1 MKEQPEYE
9 LQKSVAKYIS
19 LQYPK
24 ADFLSDTVAF
34 LKLTMQQAVRN
45 KAIQKKG
52 FKCPDLLILE
62 PYRKDGAI
70 LYCGLFI
77 ELKVESPYYKK
88 DPTILK
94 ANPHIEAQMETIL
107 RLQSKGYYAV
117 MLWDYDEITA
127 LIDAYL
133 KGALK

>member
-1 MKEQPEYE
+1 MKEQPEYI
-9 LQKSVAKYIS
+9 LQKAVAKYLS

-24 ADFLSDTVAF
+24 ALFLSDTVASV
-34 LKLTMQQAVRN
+34 KLTMQQAVRN
-45 KAIQKKG
+45 NALQKKG

-62 PYRKDGAI
+62 PYKKDGAI

-77 ELKVESPYYKK
+77 ELKTESPYYKK
-88 DPTILK
+88 APTMLK
-94 ANPHIEAQMETIL
+94 ANPHIEAQMEAIKE
-107 RLQSKGYYAV
+107 LQKKGYYAV
-117 MLWDYDEITA
+117 ILWHYDEITA